1 MISEINQLCVSIL
14 KAERVLFFMYNKD
27 IDHLYSISSKT
38 NQVIG
43 QFGIDSIRMKSNLG
57 LSGQAFTHGKIMI
70 EKDIDTE
77 QQDQQSIMCQ
87 EEKDLK
93 KLKIDKLRNAIAI
106 PIFDKQTGS
115 SVAVVQAYNYDEQNY
130 WNSIDENI
138 LMSLSNIFSST
149 IFNVDNL

>member
-1 MISEINQLCVSIL
+1 MEVANKKKAQDFTTNDINVLQSVCEQISNGLIAHEMKYNIKKESDEELRYIKGLMNQSLNSFLIPMISEINQLCVSIL

-77 QQDQQSIMCQ
+77 QQD
-87 EEKDLK
+87 
-93 KLKIDKLRNAIAI
+93 
-106 PIFDKQTGS
+106 
-115 SVAVVQAYNYDEQNY
+115 
-130 WNSIDENI
+130 
-138 LMSLSNIFSST
+138 
-149 IFNVDNL
+149 